1 MAIDVENA
9 ELQPISGLPAATVFA
24 GLFTIGTDA
33 NNRSVKVPLAAL
45 ANPPK
50 IGSNGH
56 WLIWSLSS
64 GGYVD
69 SGYVAKGD
77 TGAALTFDDLTEAQK
92 AALRGEAGV
101 GISST
106 EVGYCTT
113 IGQDVDI
120 EQLEWSSEV
129 PEVQV
134 GHWFWTRVV
143 LHYTNNASIGFVTKS
158 RHTADGKSAYQIA
171 VEGGYAGTYEEYAA
185 MLANLGDMHIVLSE
199 SQYEALQ
206 TKDPTKIYMTYE
218 DE

>member
-1 MAIDVENA
+1 MAD
-9 ELQPISGLPAATVFA
+9 ELEIIKISELPSATTLA
-24 GLFTIGTDA
+24 GAWTIATDA

-69 SGYVAKGD
+69 SGNVAKGD

-92 AALRGEAGV
+92 AALRG
-101 GISST
+101 
-106 EVGYCTT
+106 
-113 IGQDVDI
+113 
-120 EQLEWSSEV
+120 
-129 PEVQV
+129 
-134 GHWFWTRVV
+134 
-143 LHYTNNASIGFVTKS
+143 
-158 RHTADGKSAYQIA
+158 KSAYQIA
-171 VEGGYAGTYEEYAA
+171 VEGGYEGTYEEYAA